1 MVHGNLLHTGEI
13 SHRRNIERRAT
24 ELEMK
29 RQNMHLTIMD
39 LKNEKKKLQK
49 QAYSLRAT
57 LVCTQQVF
65 ANVVKELQEEKRR
78 REEVAEEA
86 EVAEVAEVA
95 EEEEEEA
102 EVASTLE
109 MAHPDTTT
117 TTTTTI
123 TSNKEVDGGSTENDH
138 HSHSQQS
145 QQSEQ
150 SEQSQQHASL
160 LTPTSSPSQP
170 TKNLKTPSLLALS
183 LSSTTTPSMMRT
195 TDEQQQ
201 EEQQEEQQTPPH
213 PPSRAR
219 ATSQPIAIPKNI
231 STSNIYFQEVTTEKQ
246 AAGNGKEIIIPK
258 KNFIQKNF
266 QALYQGNQQNILSLP
281 STVPSAPVDM
291 LLGTSYNAT
300 RDSRS
305 SSPLLVSDK
314 IFFG

>member
-1 MVHGNLLHTGEI
+1 M
-13 SHRRNIERRAT
+13 
-24 ELEMK
+24 
-29 RQNMHLTIMD
+29 
-39 LKNEKKKLQK
+39 
-49 QAYSLRAT
+49 
-57 LVCTQQVF
+57 
-65 ANVVKELQEEKRR
+65 
-78 REEVAEEA
+78 
-86 EVAEVAEVA
+86 VA
-95 EEEEEEA
+95 EEEEEVAEEEA
-102 EVASTLE
+102 PTLE
-109 MAHPDTTT
+109 MAHPDTNT

-150 SEQSQQHASL
+150 SEHSQQHASL
-160 LTPTSSPSQP
+160 LTPTSSPSSPSSISSSSSLQP
-170 TKNLKTPSLLALS
+170 TKNFKTPSLLALS

-246 AAGNGKEIIIPK
+246 AAENDKEIIISK